1 MKMSI
6 EEKMAYVRK
15 AIEMGASVD
24 LHFHNFREKAEAK
37 AAAMELSKLAK
48 LQHSHKSHNGSNWYK
63 IKNEDY
69 TLETSI
75 YYDDE
80 KYMEEDI
87 WGTEDEEHV
96 S

>member
-6 EEKMAYVRK
+6 EEKMAYVRR
-15 AIEMGASVD
+15 ALELGASVD
-24 LHFHNFREKAEAK
+24 LHFHNFRDKESAK
-37 AAAMELSKLAK
+37 KAAMELSELSN
-48 LQHSHKSHNGSNWYK
+48 LPHRNKSHNGSSWYK

-69 TLETSI
+69 SLETSI

-87 WGTEDEEHV
+87 WGTEDEHV